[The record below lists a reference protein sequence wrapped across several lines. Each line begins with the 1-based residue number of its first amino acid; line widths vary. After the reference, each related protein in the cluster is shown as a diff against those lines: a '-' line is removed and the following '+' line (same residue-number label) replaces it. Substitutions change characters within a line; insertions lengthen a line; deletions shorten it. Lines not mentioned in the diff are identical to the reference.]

1 MKYTQIK
8 VTCLSRELDRVSAV
22 MSAIDPALM
31 IEDYSDIEDMDT
43 CYGELIDE
51 SLLNADREHAW
62 VSLFLTEDKS
72 AADTV
77 AFLRERFTAEGLE
90 TAISVDG
97 VDEADWENEW
107 RKYYHPVHIGD
118 RITVVPAWQEY
129 DAREDEVTVKM
140 DPGLAFGT
148 GTHETTR
155 LCATLLEKYMS
166 EGDTVLDVGTG
177 SGILAIIARKLGA
190 GETAGTDID
199 PVAVRVA
206 KENATDNGEEINFFV
221 SDLLAAVKDEYD
233 IVVANIVAD
242 IIIRMAPD
250 VKRVMAPTA
259 KLIVSGVIADREEE
273 VTDSLVANGL
283 RLTERLCENDW
294 RGMVFER

>member
-22 MSAIDPALM
+22 MSVIDPALM

-51 SLLNADREHAW
+51 SLLNADREHAA
-62 VSLFLTEDKS
+62 VSLFLTEEKCAS
-72 AADTV
+72 DTV
-77 AFLRERFTAEGLE
+77 AFLRERFAAEGLE

-97 VDEADWENEW
+97 VDESDWENEW
-107 RKYYHPVHIGD
+107 RKYYHPVHIGE
-118 RITVVPAWQEY
+118 RITIVPAWQEY
-129 DAREDEVTVKM
+129 APREGEVTVKM

-166 EGDTVLDVGTG
+166 AGDTVLDVGTG
-177 SGILAIIARKLGA
+177 SGILAICAKKLGA
-190 GETAGTDID
+190 GVTAGTDID

-206 KENATDNGEEINFFV
+206 KENATDNGEEIDFFV
-221 SDLLAAVKDEYD
+221 SDLLAAVKGEYEV
-233 IVVANIVAD
+233 VVANIVAD

-250 VKRVMAPTA
+250 VKRVMAPTG

-273 VTDSLVANGL
+273 VIASLTANGL
-283 RLTERLCENDW
+283 TLTQRLRENDW

>member
-22 MSAIDPALM
+22 MSVIDTGLM

-51 SLLNADREHAW
+51 SLLNADRVHAA
-62 VSLFLTEDKS
+62 VSLFLTDEKS

-77 AFLRERFTAEGLE
+77 AFLRERFSAEGLE

-107 RKYYHPVHIGD
+107 RKYYHPVHIGE

-129 DAREDEVTVKM
+129 DAREDEVIVKM

-155 LCATLLEKYMS
+155 LCATLLEKYMAK
-166 EGDTVLDVGTG
+166 GDTVLDVGTG
-177 SGILAIIARKLGA
+177 SGILAIIAKKLGA
-190 GETAGTDID
+190 GTTAGTDID

-206 KENATDNGEEINFFV
+206 KENATDNGEQIDFFV
-221 SDLLAAVKDEYD
+221 SDLLAAVKDEYN

-250 VKRVMAPTA
+250 VKRVMAPAA

-273 VTDSLVANGL
+273 VVASLTENGL

-294 RGMVFER
+294 RGMVFEK

>member
-221 SDLLAAVKDEYD
+221 SD
-233 IVVANIVAD
+233 
-242 IIIRMAPD
+242 
-250 VKRVMAPTA
+250 
-259 KLIVSGVIADREEE
+259 
-273 VTDSLVANGL
+273 
-283 RLTERLCENDW
+283 
-294 RGMVFER
+294 

>member
-8 VTCLSRELDRVSAV
+8 VTCLSHELDRVSAV
-22 MSAIDPALM
+22 MSVIDTGLM

-51 SLLNADREHAW
+51 SLLNADRVHAA
-62 VSLFLTEDKS
+62 VSLFLTEEKS

-77 AFLRERFTAEGLE
+77 AFLRERFSAESLE
-90 TAISVDG
+90 TSISVDG

-107 RKYYHPVHIGD
+107 RKYYHPVHIGE

-129 DAREDEVTVKM
+129 DAREDEVIVKM

-155 LCATLLEKYMS
+155 LCATLLEKYMAK
-166 EGDTVLDVGTG
+166 GDTVLDVGTG
-177 SGILAIIARKLGA
+177 SGILAIIAKKLGA
-190 GETAGTDID
+190 GTTAGTDID

-206 KENATDNGEEINFFV
+206 KENATDNGEQIDFFV
-221 SDLLAAVKDEYD
+221 SDLLAAVKDEYN

-250 VKRVMAPTA
+250 VKRVMAPAA

-273 VTDSLVANGL
+273 VVASLTENGL

-294 RGMVFER
+294 RGMVFEK

>member
-8 VTCLSRELDRVSAV
+8 VTCLSHELDRVSAV
-22 MSAIDPALM
+22 MSVIDTGLM

-51 SLLNADREHAW
+51 SLLNADRVHAA
-62 VSLFLTEDKS
+62 VSLFLTEEKS

-77 AFLRERFTAEGLE
+77 AFLRERFLAEGLE
-90 TAISVDG
+90 TSISVDG

-107 RKYYHPVHIGD
+107 RKYYHPVHIGE

-129 DAREDEVTVKM
+129 DSREDEVIVKM

-155 LCATLLEKYMS
+155 LCATLLEKYMGK
-166 EGDTVLDVGTG
+166 GDTVLDVGTG
-177 SGILAIIARKLGA
+177 SGILAIIAKKLGA
-190 GETAGTDID
+190 GTTAGTDID

-206 KENATDNGEEINFFV
+206 KENATDNGERIDFFV
-221 SDLLAAVKDEYD
+221 SDLLAAVKDEYN

-250 VKRVMAPTA
+250 VKRVMAPAA

-273 VTDSLVANGL
+273 VVASLTENGL

-294 RGMVFER
+294 RGMVFEK